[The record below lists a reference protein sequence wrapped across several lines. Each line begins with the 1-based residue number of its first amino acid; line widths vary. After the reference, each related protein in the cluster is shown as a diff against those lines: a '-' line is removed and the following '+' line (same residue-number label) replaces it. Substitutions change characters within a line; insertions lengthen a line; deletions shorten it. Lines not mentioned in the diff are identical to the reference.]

1 VSTHL
6 VPPLTVQ
13 TFGVKKLKLDPST
26 FVADPELIQALEK
39 RSTCVSCNEERV
51 LFRQGESPVGL
62 FVLNSG
68 TVTLNMD
75 SAFAESI
82 ISVQAIPGSVLGL
95 PGLVGNQPYTLTAIA
110 HPGAS
115 LSFITRENFTSLM
128 QNDPLMSLKVLQIL
142 AAEVRSARNAILDR

>member
-1 VSTHL
+1 
-6 VPPLTVQ
+6 
-13 TFGVKKLKLDPST
+13 LKLDPST

>member
-1 VSTHL
+1 MSTHL
-6 VPPLTVQ
+6 VPPLTDQ